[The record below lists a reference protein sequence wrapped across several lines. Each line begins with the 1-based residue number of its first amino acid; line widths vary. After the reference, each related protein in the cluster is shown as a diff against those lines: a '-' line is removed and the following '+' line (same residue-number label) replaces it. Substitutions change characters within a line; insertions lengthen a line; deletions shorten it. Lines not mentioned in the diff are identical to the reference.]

1 VQTESYIPDF
11 EDSAVDF
18 SDDVYADHHAGLRA
32 KMLPEQILPGLRSK
46 ISKMLVDEVHHV
58 ASKTRLA
65 CAGAVVGVSRAAY
78 SFARSE
84 KEEGGGGA
92 KWDDE
97 FVLRTLRVVAGA

>member
-1 VQTESYIPDF
+1 MPDF

-18 SDDVYADHHAGLRA
+18 SDVVYADHHALRA
-32 KMLPEQILPGLRSK
+32 KMLPEQILPGVRSK

-84 KEEGGGGA
+84 KEDTGDAA

-97 FVLRTLRVVAGA
+97 FVLRTLRGVAGA